1 MARQKRVTLP
11 KYLCTFV
18 RIATSAFVHSKKCR
32 KDRDNLKVCL
42 DDHDRFEG
50 NPMNGQAWDNLK
62 ALTT

>member
-1 MARQKRVTLP
+1 MRF

-32 KDRDNLKVCL
+32 KDRDNPKVCL

-62 ALTT
+62 ALAT